1 MATVEQ
7 TIMLRDAASLA
18 LNNIT
23 SAARRT
29 NAQFRELM
37 GVLDQINGHVASVD
51 RQMHEM
57 SSSTSAAAAQTETL
71 SNKTN
76 GLSSSLGRLI
86 GVASG
91 LAIGK
96 QIVQA
101 SDEMTQIDNRL
112 QQITGSTSEAAKA
125 ESMIYQ
131 AAQRS
136 RASYSSTA
144 NMVASLRANAGQ
156 TFGSMEEATVFAETL
171 QKQFALSGTNAT
183 DAAAATLQLTQ
194 ALGSGVLR
202 GDELNSVFENAPSVI
217 QLIANEMGVPVGQIR
232 ELASEGQ
239 ISADI
244 IKRAMLDAADETDK
258 AFGNTRWTWGQ
269 VWTAFVNEVTY
280 ASQPLL
286 TLISDLANNWDKIAP
301 IVGGAAAAAGIYAG
315 ALALVA
321 LQSGAA
327 GLAENIRGAATMY
340 ADGATLKATASA
352 YGFNAALLAS
362 PLSWVVLMIAA
373 AVAALVILTQHFS
386 GAGHTA
392 QTAFGVIT
400 GAINVARVFIIT
412 FGKTVQQVFQW
423 IIKAAPVVG
432 SNLKTAFHNAVYT
445 VIGYFEKLLSVVGS
459 VFSKIGGV
467 LAKVPGLGSIGES
480 IASKAGQ
487 WASSKAAAGNS
498 YLNAR
503 SSYKSLTGWKDIS
516 WSGADAAAAYKA
528 GAAWGDKKWNNITGN
543 SGSMADLLKQAEN
556 AQNAANA
563 GNGSGAG
570 SGDDNGA
577 KTAANTGKTADNTAA
592 AVDALQSSAESLAY
606 LREIAERQAI
616 NTFTT
621 ASINVTM
628 NNDNTISSDYD
639 IQTIIGGLYNT
650 LQDAMVATAEGAH
663 F

>member
-1 MATVEQ
+1 MATIEQ
-7 TIMLRDAASLA
+7 TIMLRDAASSA

-23 SAARRT
+23 AAAKRT
-29 NAQFRELM
+29 NTQFRELM
-37 GVLDQINGHVASVD
+37 GVLDQINWHVASVD
-51 RQMHEM
+51 MQMREM
-57 SSSTSAAAAQTETL
+57 SNSTSAAAAETETL
-71 SNKTN
+71 SNKSN
-76 GLSSSLGRLI
+76 NLSSSLGRLI

-96 QIVQA
+96 QLIQA

-112 QQITGSTSEAAKA
+112 QQITGSASEAAKA
-125 ESMIYQ
+125 ENMIYQ

-156 TFGSMEEATVFAETL
+156 TFSSMEEATIFAETL

-244 IKRAMLDAADETDK
+244 IKRAMLDAADETNK
-258 AFGNTRWTWGQ
+258 AFSNTRWTWGQ
-269 VWTAFVNEVTY
+269 VWTAFVNEITY

-286 TLISDLANNWDKIAP
+286 TLISDLANNWDRIAP
-301 IVGGAAAAAGIYAG
+301 IVAGAAAAAGVYAG
-315 ALALVA
+315 ALAIT
-321 LQSGAA
+321 AA
-327 GLAENIRGAATMY
+327 MSNAAALAESVRGAATML
-340 ADGATLKATASA
+340 AEGETLRATAA
-352 YGFNAALLAS
+352 QYGFNAALLAS
-362 PLSWVVLMIAA
+362 PLSWVVLIIAA
-373 AVAALVILTQHFS
+373 AAAALVILTQRFS

-400 GAINVARVFIIT
+400 GAINVARAFIVT

-423 IIKAAPVVG
+423 IMKAAPVVG
-432 SNLKTAFHNAVYT
+432 SNIKTAFQNAVYT

-467 LAKVPGLGSIGES
+467 LAKVPGLGDIGES

-487 WASSKAAAGNS
+487 WASHKAAVGNS
-498 YLNAR
+498 YLSSR
-503 SSYKSLTGWKDIS
+503 SSYQSLPGWKDIS

-543 SGSMADLLKQAEN
+543 SGSMADILKKAED

-563 GNGSGAG
+563 GAG
-570 SGDDNGA
+570 TGDDSA
-577 KTAANTGKTADNTAA
+577 KKTADNTGKTADNTAT
-592 AVDALQSSAESLAY
+592 AVDALQSSADSLAY
-606 LREIAERQAI
+606 LREIAERQAV